1 MRTEFD
7 MEEVWLPIG
16 AGPEDP
22 RCNIFLSPGAL
33 EKEKLILL
41 IQGSGAVRLVAPPCP
56 TLTPTLTL
64 SVLLSLRLFS
74 TDLARLVQTDW
85 YS

>member
-1 MRTEFD
+1 

-16 AGPEDP
+16 AGPDDP
-22 RCNIFLSPGAL
+22 RCNIFLSPSAL

-41 IQGSGAVRLVAPPCP
+41 IQGSGAVRLVAPTPP
-56 TLTPTLTL
+56 LSYPHTHTHTLC
-64 SVLLSLRLFS
+64 LLSLRLFS
-74 TDLARLVQTDW
+74 TDLVRLVQTDW